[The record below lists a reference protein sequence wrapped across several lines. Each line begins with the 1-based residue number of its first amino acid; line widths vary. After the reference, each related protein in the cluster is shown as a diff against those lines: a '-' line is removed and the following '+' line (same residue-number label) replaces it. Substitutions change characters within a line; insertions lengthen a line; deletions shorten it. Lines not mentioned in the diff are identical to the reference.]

1 MAPRTCEWA
10 EVADR
15 LRSARS
21 YWMTTSSPTGAPHAA
36 PVWGVV
42 IGSDLHLYSERR
54 TARARHVAAD
64 PRVVV
69 HLESAEDVVIVHGS
83 LEDVGSPGGNPG
95 VVAALDAK
103 YPDPADAPYLPSA
116 DPDFDVVW
124 VLRPQRALMWRLPQF
139 EESQARWTLPVS
151 PTVPR

>member
-1 MAPRTCEWA
+1 MSPRTCEWA
-10 EVADR
+10 EVAGR

-21 YWMTTSSPTGAPHAA
+21 YWVATTGPTAAPHAA

-42 IGSDLHLYSERR
+42 MGDDLHLYSERR
-54 TARARHVAAD
+54 TAKARHAAAD

-69 HLESAEDVVIVHGS
+69 HLESAEDVVIVHGL
-83 LEDVGSPGGNPG
+83 LEDAGFPGDNPE

-103 YPDPADAPYLPSA
+103 YSDPADAPYLPSA

-124 VLRPQRALMWRLPQF
+124 VLRPQRALMWQLLHF
-139 EESQARWTLPVS
+139 EESQARWTLPAS
-151 PTVPR
+151 PAAPT

>member
-1 MAPRTCEWA
+1 
-10 EVADR
+10 
-15 LRSARS
+15 
-21 YWMTTSSPTGAPHAA
+21 MTTSSPSGAPHAA

-42 IGSDLHLYSERR
+42 MGSDLHLYSERR
-54 TARARHVAAD
+54 TAKARHVAVD

-83 LEDVGSPGGNPG
+83 LEDVGSPGDNPE

-103 YPDPADAPYLPSA
+103 YPDGADAAYLPSA

-124 VLRPQRALMWRLPQF
+124 VLRPRRALMWRLPHF
-139 EESQARWTLPVS
+139 EESQARWTLPGS
-151 PTVPR
+151 PAAPT